1 MQKHNCTNTKRNC
14 YQSLK
19 HVAIHFDSFLF
30 FRNGIPRHH
39 KFQRKH
45 KDIKNRMLL
54 PSFPPALC
62 IQYKR
67 FETLCQGFLLDYV
80 VFLYYFVNQ
89 APLHTLCG
97 VEPKVVLQ
105 NLGQFFLW
113 NCAVLFINL
122 FNACHKQIKVFH
134 FIFELFILAPHH

>member
-1 MQKHNCTNTKRNC
+1 MQKHNCTNTKRNG

-30 FRNGIPRHH
+30 FRNGIPRYH

-45 KDIKNRMLL
+45 KDTKNRMLL

-80 VFLYYFVNQ
+80 VFFKLFRQPSPILRILQSRAKGRALEPRLVLSLELNN
-89 APLHTLCG
+89 ALC
-97 VEPKVVLQ
+97 KSL
-105 NLGQFFLW
+105 
-113 NCAVLFINL
+113 
-122 FNACHKQIKVFH
+122 
-134 FIFELFILAPHH
+134 

>member
-1 MQKHNCTNTKRNC
+1 MQKHNCTNTKRNG

-30 FRNGIPRHH
+30 FRNGIPRYH

-45 KDIKNRMLL
+45 KDTKNRMLL

-67 FETLCQGFLLDYV
+67 FETLCQGFLLHYV
-80 VFLYYFVNQ
+80 GFFKLFRQPNPILRILQSRAKGRALEPRLVLSLELCSALYKS
-89 APLHTLCG
+89 L
-97 VEPKVVLQ
+97 
-105 NLGQFFLW
+105 
-113 NCAVLFINL
+113 
-122 FNACHKQIKVFH
+122 
-134 FIFELFILAPHH
+134 

>member
-1 MQKHNCTNTKRNC
+1 MQKHNCTNTKRNG

-30 FRNGIPRHH
+30 FRNGIPRYR
-39 KFQRKH
+39 KFQHRY
-45 KDIKNRMLL
+45 KDTKNRMLL

-80 VFLYYFVNQ
+80 VFFKLFRQPSPILRILQSRAKGRALEPRLVLSLELNN
-89 APLHTLCG
+89 ALC
-97 VEPKVVLQ
+97 KSL
-105 NLGQFFLW
+105 
-113 NCAVLFINL
+113 
-122 FNACHKQIKVFH
+122 
-134 FIFELFILAPHH
+134 